1 MIIPDIVRISCI
13 AYRVEHRADL
23 NDGEKVLYGQVDY
36 GKSTIQLNSANQNH
50 QFECVTLWHEI
61 LHAISTH
68 TGLELGDD
76 TEKIIDIFAHGIY
89 QVLQDNG
96 GLFRPGKAERSK

>member
-1 MIIPDIVRISCI
+1 MIIPDKVRISGI
-13 AYRVEHRADL
+13 DYTVEHKDDL

-36 GKSTIQLNSANQNH
+36 GKSTIHLNSANQNH

-68 TGLELGDD
+68 TGLELGGGEA
-76 TEKIIDIFAHGIY
+76 EKIIDIFAHGIY
-89 QVLQDNG
+89 QVLQDNE
-96 GLFRPGKAERSK
+96 GLFRDRAK